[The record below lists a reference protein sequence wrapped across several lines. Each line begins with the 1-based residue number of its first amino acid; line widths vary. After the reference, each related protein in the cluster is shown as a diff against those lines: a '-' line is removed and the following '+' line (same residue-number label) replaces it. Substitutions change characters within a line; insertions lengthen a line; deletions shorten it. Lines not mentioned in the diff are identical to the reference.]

1 MQLRAISKFG
11 ALSATATTNWELRII
26 IENERG
32 IWSLPITVVAN
43 RVLKERLD
51 AGPNSNFYLRPAAF
65 VYAKSDKR
73 ARCFLSYGKDKPIRW
88 RLLPLVSDF
97 A

>member
-11 ALSATATTNWELRII
+11 TLSATATTNWELRII

-43 RVLKERLD
+43 RVLKERPD
-51 AGPNSNFYLRPAAF
+51 AGPNSNFYLRPAAL

-73 ARCFLSYGKDKPIRW
+73 AVVSGPTGKTAQSAG
-88 RLLPLVSDF
+88 VSDRP
-97 A
+97 